1 MAKSICTLLFLSV
14 GLVRLALAQFSDS
27 THYQVS
33 YLSSG
38 SVNKTRDGTAYLL
51 NNGLKFN
58 VKKKDVSLNFNNN
71 WVYGRQ
77 RDILTNN
84 DFSSSLD
91 FNLYKTFPHFFYW
104 GLANYNTNY
113 SLKINNQ
120 LLTGLGIAYSFLDR
134 DDAYLNL
141 SNGVLYDKSDLL
153 LDNTVREIY
162 DTFRNSFRLIFR
174 FNIKS
179 FIVLESSSFWQQSFN
194 YRYDYIIR
202 SNTSLS
208 FKLNDW
214 ISLTTALSYNRQNRT
229 ASENLLL
236 TYGLTLQ
243 RYF

>member
-1 MAKSICTLLFLSV
+1 M
-14 GLVRLALAQFSDS
+14 
-27 THYQVS
+27 S
-33 YLSSG
+33 YSSSG
-38 SVNKTRDGTAYLL
+38 SVNKTGDGTAYLL

-58 VKKKDVSLNFNNN
+58 VKKKDISLNFNNN

-120 LLTGLGIAYSFLDR
+120 LLTGLGIAYNFLDG
-134 DDAYLNL
+134 DEAYLNL

-153 LDNTVREIY
+153 QDDTVREIY
-162 DTFRNSFRLIFR
+162 DTFRNSLRLMFR

-194 YRYDYIIR
+194 HQNDYIIR

-208 FKLNDW
+208 FKLSDW
-214 ISLTTALSYNRQNRT
+214 LSLTTALSYNRLNRT

-243 RYF
+243 KYF